1 MRRLAAAATSLT
13 LAVGFASVAV
23 ADDSSPGV
31 MLPGWQSDHPG
42 AVQVQAAFISLDAGQ
57 AKVSLELDQS
67 RAPIRLALNAPR
79 FGWLG
84 EGEPYPD
91 RQFPELAVSLG
102 GSPLKLDTGFRAY
115 ANGRDVTTLLSQAR
129 LDPFAVVL
137 SPPYLEPSDPPAGLL
152 DALSRAGAVRKSNTG
167 YLASWTT
174 ERTVA
179 VTLPAGPG
187 RTLATTYRARPAFG
201 YLPTRDNPIPLRLQ
215 SYCLDARGL
224 AVALGE
230 PTNPGAL
237 VARDYAISAAVDGR
251 APASVALAVGAT
263 AAGEGSR
270 LLVAACGTDGEVVL
284 GKATLARASVRAS
297 PDGIVHV
304 LTVDQASPAD

>member
-1 MRRLAAAATSLT
+1 MRRLAAAAASLT
-13 LAVGFASVAV
+13 LAVGFARVAV
-23 ADDSSPGV
+23 ADDSSFGV
-31 MLPGWQSDHPG
+31 MLPGWQSNPPG
-42 AVQVQAAFISLDAGQ
+42 AVQVQAAFISLNGVEAR
-57 AKVSLELDQS
+57 VSLELGPS
-67 RAPIRLALNAPR
+67 GMPARLKLNGPR

-102 GSPLKLDTGFRAY
+102 GSPLKLESGFRAY
-115 ANGRDVTTLLSQAR
+115 ADGRDVTTLLSQAR
-129 LDPFAVVL
+129 LDPFAVAL
-137 SPPYLEPSDPPAGLL
+137 SPPYLEPGDPPTATL
-152 DALSRAGAVRKSNTG
+152 DVLGRAGAVRKGDTG

-187 RTLATTYRARPAFG
+187 GTLATTYRARPAFG
-201 YLPTRDNPIPLRLQ
+201 YLPTRDNPAPLRLG

-224 AVALGE
+224 AVALGQ

-237 VARDYAISAAVDGR
+237 VAREYAISAAVDGR
-251 APASVALAVGAT
+251 APVSVTLAVGAT

-270 LLVAACGTDGEVVL
+270 LLVAACGTDGKVVL
-284 GKATLARASVRAS
+284 GKATFARASVRAS
-297 PDGIVHV
+297 SDGIVHV
-304 LTVDQASPAD
+304 LTVEQASPAD